1 MRVFR
6 ELLWIAEV
14 AIITAMLAAPKAL
27 ASLCAFIT
35 LGHSL

>member
-14 AIITAMLAAPKAL
+14 AIVTAMLAAPKAV
-27 ASLCAFIT
+27 ASLCAFVA